1 MAAIVHRCT
10 CRHLDKFHTDVPTN
24 DGIRPCLVPGCAC
37 TDADPQAP
45 EVIPTWSAVS
55 PTAQAELDPV
65 VIEPGTVD
73 GPGLGQLCD
82 CEDCQALY
90 DTYDAAGQVA

>member
-1 MAAIVHRCT
+1 MAAIVHRCA
-10 CRHLDKFHTDVPTN
+10 CGHLNSFHADFPTN
-24 DGIRPCLVPGCAC
+24 DDTRPCLVPGCAC

-73 GPGLGQLCD
+73 GPGLGQQCD
-82 CEDCQALY
+82 CEDCWNLY
-90 DTYDAAGQVA
+90 ELESAARAA